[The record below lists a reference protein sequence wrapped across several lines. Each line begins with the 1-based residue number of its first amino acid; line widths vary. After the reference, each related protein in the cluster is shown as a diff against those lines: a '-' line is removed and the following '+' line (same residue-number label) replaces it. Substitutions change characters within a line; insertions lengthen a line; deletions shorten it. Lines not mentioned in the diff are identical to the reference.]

1 MAINQLIK
9 LIFHDFSTFYSDFLE
24 CESVL
29 TDANG
34 TIVSPGFPNIYDEN
48 TTCSWLIQLPIGQFI
63 EVEFLNFSLDCRLDV
78 YFPHKFIIYY
88 NQFRIASF
96 HSRFYLVPK

>member
-1 MAINQLIK
+1 MIFF
-9 LIFHDFSTFYSDFLE
+9 LIFDSDFLE

-48 TTCSWLIQLPIGQFI
+48 ITCSWLIQLPIGQFI
-63 EVEFLNFSLDCRLDV
+63 EVEFSNFSLDCRLDI
-78 YFPHKFIIYY
+78 YIFLTNSLLPSFTNLFI
-88 NQFRIASF
+88 F
-96 HSRFYLVPK
+96 